1 ELPLYMALTEDFKGY
16 MVFFFENG
24 KAAKIPMESYQTKQN
39 RRKLLAAFNDKSPV
53 VHMEYLPEEAELA
66 VTTSAGRMLLVHSTQ
81 IPEKATRTTV
91 GVAVVTLKK
100 NVRIESVRRADML
113 ELSDPH
119 RYRVRTLPA
128 TGALVKADD
137 IAEQISF

>member
-1 ELPLYMALTEDFKGY
+1 
-16 MVFFFENG
+16 
-24 KAAKIPMESYQTKQN
+24 
-39 RRKLLAAFNDKSPV
+39 
-53 VHMEYLPEEAELA
+53 EAELA